1 MNTSNPRRRRVSRSN
16 ILSFSEI
23 KVPILDDAVPPII
36 EGYIPREYLDS
47 DIEVVIEELW
57 PESAPEGSFDVLVV
71 HWRRSGSEGE
81 PLLRRRFN
89 GPIDPAIFPLR
100 IPVDRRYLENDGTVL
115 LSYEVLEQGTLPT
128 SSPTRVLVLDR
139 TPPNNNIAPQV
150 PEFPVSIIDEDYL
163 AENPTVNMRIP
174 FYTGRRAWDRVE
186 YYLSDE
192 TPPPERDTPDG
203 FFDFVSETEPLVF
216 PVPGDLFRLYR
227 NGLQYMH
234 IVLRDRSGNPG
245 PRSIQTPVIVDL
257 DPSPSD
263 LQALVVPAMVN
274 GLIDRQDARL
284 GVVGK
289 VLYDNWQE
297 GDHVTVTWGAAPL
310 SPQPVTQLPLD
321 VSIPWE
327 TLIAQGLGQ
336 ASGVATYTITRTGG
350 TLPTPPS
357 PPTVIRWNF
366 TVAGQDHGDAP
377 QLLNLDLPAVMV
389 WGEGSMTEN
398 LIDIRDQDQRIY
410 ASVPLYHRPQDGEK
424 LTLYWGNFPSTA
436 VPVAHYTVDVS
447 KGDAEGSI
455 VEFSD
460 IPWNVIT
467 GAGNNDRMPVYY
479 TTSNGVNEQL
489 ANFTNVTVAV
499 VPILSLTQVQ
509 FPSATADAWIN
520 CQTVPPMW
528 DHIPLGIP
536 GNTQLREGDAV
547 LLSWQGY
554 EGFFTGPID
563 GTEDSL
569 LHFLSAEEAKKGY
582 TFKQD
587 NYEEKIKP
595 IRSDNPASVGSS
607 ALVSYEVLRGTRI
620 IGRARERQVKIDQ
633 RYSSGRYCGPD
644 EDGEQD
650 SPVNE

>member
-16 ILSFSEI
+16 ISSFSEI

-36 EGYIPREYLDS
+36 EGYIPREHLDS
-47 DIEVVIEELW
+47 DIEVVIEALW

-89 GPIDPAIFPLR
+89 GPIDPALFPLR
-100 IPVDRRYLENDGTVL
+100 IPVERRYLENDGTVL

-139 TPPNNNIAPQV
+139 TPPNNNIAPQM

-163 AENPTVNMRIP
+163 AENPTVNMRIS

-186 YYLSDE
+186 YYLSNE

-245 PRSIQTPVIVDL
+245 PRSIQTPIIVDL

-297 GDHVTVTWGAAPL
+297 GDHVTVTWGATPL
-310 SPQPVTQLPLD
+310 SPQPVTQLPFD

-327 TLIAQGLGQ
+327 TLIAQGPGQ

-398 LIDIRDQDQRIY
+398 LIDIRDQYQRIY
-410 ASVPLYHRPQDGEK
+410 ASVPLYHRPQDGEE

-447 KGDAEGSI
+447 KGDVEGRI

-460 IPWNVIT
+460 IPWSVIM
-467 GAGNNDRMPVYY
+467 GADNDDKMPVYY

-489 ANFTNVTVAV
+489 ANFTSVTVAV

-509 FPSATADAWIN
+509 FPSAPDAWIN

-554 EGFFTGPID
+554 EEFYTGPID

-569 LHFLSAEEAKKGY
+569 LHFLSAEEAKNGY
-582 TFKQD
+582 IFKQD

-607 ALVSYEVLRGTRI
+607 ALVSYVVLRGTRI
-620 IGRARERQVKIDQ
+620 IGRARERQIKIDQ
-633 RYSSGRYCGPD
+633 RYPGGRYCGPD

>member
-297 GDHVTVTWGAAPL
+297 GDHVTVTWGATPL

-569 LHFLSAEEAKKGY
+569 LHFLSAEEAKNGY
-582 TFKQD
+582 IFKQD
-587 NYEEKIKP
+587 DYEEKIKP